1 MQLPG
6 KRYQT
11 LAARPCI
18 VMHCWGH
25 KIDRILHNNGTVFQ
39 ADQQLC
45 YVQASEN
52 AKQRDGF
59 GATWAQDYYLPA
71 KADG

>member
-1 MQLPG
+1 MLRGQKCLELWV
-6 KRYQT
+6 KDN
-11 LAARPCI
+11 I
-18 VMHCWGH
+18 VLRLMSAVV
-25 KIDRILHNNGTVFQ
+25 I
-39 ADQQLC
+39 A
-45 YVQASEN
+45 QASEN